1 MKSSEGQSLFE
12 VIVALAVITLIVVT
26 VVAVAGTSIRNV
38 SFARNNEHAT
48 RFSQEAIEWVRSERD
63 SGWDVFANRATQPV
77 WCLQTLSWPASAG
90 SCAGPSDRI
99 PGTVIT
105 RQLELEVID
114 ASNINATIR
123 VYWSDA
129 QGIHETRTVTTFTDW
144 RAQ

>member
-63 SGWDVFANRATQPV
+63 SGWDAFASRATQPV
-77 WCLQTLSWPASAG
+77 WCLQNLSWPASAG

-99 PGTVIT
+99 P
-105 RQLELEVID
+105 
-114 ASNINATIR
+114 
-123 VYWSDA
+123 
-129 QGIHETRTVTTFTDW
+129 
-144 RAQ
+144 